1 MNMLKIFTFAFFVS
15 LLFSW
20 VAIKGARRANIMD
33 MPTSDRKVHK
43 KPVPLLGGVAVFAA
57 YAAALFLNF
66 HFSWQ
71 LKGIVIA
78 SFIVML
84 SGLMDDVKDLPAT
97 ARLVV
102 QLVCSFIVIYFG
114 VQLNIVP
121 RSVPFFQYLNIA
133 ITILWIV
140 GITNAMNF
148 MDGLDGLAAGL
159 AVIASGAF
167 CIVAYKT
174 QQSYFMYLNIALCGA
189 CAGFLV
195 LNFRPAKIFLGD
207 AGSSFLGF
215 TLAALAIK
223 GEWAE
228 YKPVVALSIPVLI
241 LAVLIFDMIY
251 ISIARI
257 YQGKVR
263 NFKEWLEYTGK
274 DHLHHRLMGFGFTQ
288 AQAVLFIYLISMTF
302 AVGALVLKDAVIFQ
316 AVLLVFQGALILMM
330 VAILMIVG
338 RENVQKERMQI
349 ILSGDEHNL

>member
-1 MNMLKIFTFAFFVS
+1 MIFTFAFFVS
-15 LLFSW
+15 LIFSW
-20 VAIKGARRANIMD
+20 VAIKVARKAKLMD
-33 MPTSDRKVHK
+33 MPGSDRKVHK
-43 KPVPLLGGVAVFAA
+43 NPVPLLGGVAVFAA
-57 YAAALFLNF
+57 YAAALLLNF
-66 HFSWQ
+66 RFSWE

-78 SFIVML
+78 SFIIML
-84 SGLMDDVKDLPAT
+84 SGLMDDVMEGGLSAT
-97 ARLVV
+97 VRLIV
-102 QLVCSFIVIYFG
+102 QVVCSLIVVYFG
-114 VQLNIVP
+114 VHLKIVP
-121 RSVPFFQYLNIA
+121 DSFPFSNYLDII
-133 ITILWIV
+133 ITVLWIV

-148 MDGLDGLAAGL
+148 MDGLDGLATGL
-159 AVIASGAF
+159 TVIAAGAF
-167 CIVAYKT
+167 CIVAYQT

-228 YKPVVALSIPVLI
+228 SRPVVALSIPVLI

-257 YQGKVR
+257 TQGKVK

-288 AQAVLFIYLISMTF
+288 AQAVLFVYLISMIF
-302 AVGALVLKDAVIFQ
+302 ALGALVLKDAVAFQ
-316 AVLLVFQGALILMM
+316 ALLLIFQGALILVT
-330 VAILMIVG
+330 VAILMLVG
-338 RENVQKERMQI
+338 RENVQKKHIQT
-349 ILSGDEHNL
+349 ILAGEKQ